1 MTVGLKASIS
11 DLLLDAL
18 LNSVAYDGPSNLWIK
33 LHTGDPGAAGTAN
46 AASNTTRKEVTFSA
60 SSGGAITND
69 NAPQWD
75 AVPTAEDYS
84 HISVWD
90 ASTAGN
96 FLFSAVMTANAVGVG
111 DTFIIALGDL
121 DITLGAVAA

>member
-18 LNSVAYDGPSNLWIK
+18 LNSVAYDGPAQLFIQ
-33 LHTGDPGAAGTAN
+33 LHIGDPGAAGTAN
-46 AASNTTRKEVTFSA
+46 VAVETDRDEVTFSA

-75 AVPTAEDYS
+75 VVAAAEDYT

-96 FLFSAVMTANAVGVG
+96 FLFSATLTANAVGAG
-111 DTFIIALGDL
+111 DTFIIAAGDL

>member
-1 MTVGLKASIS
+1 MTVGLKATIAAS
-11 DLLLDAL
+11 LLDAL

-33 LHTGDPGAAGTAN
+33 LHTGDPGAA
-46 AASNTTRKEVTFSA
+46 AASNAATETTRKEVTFSA
-60 SSGGAITND
+60 ASGGAITND

-75 AVPTAEDYS
+75 TVPAAEDFS

-96 FLFSAVMTANAVGVG
+96 FLFSAVMTANAVGIG
-111 DTFIIALGDL
+111 DTFIIAAGDL